1 MKSGI
6 LISAKCQEWAVYQS
20 LLQTM
25 AAPKSLKVSEWAD
38 KERKLPPEAA
48 EPGRWYTE
56 RAEYQRAILDA
67 FSDPL
72 IEKVVVM
79 TSSQVGKTEILL
91 NVIGYHI
98 DHDPCTMLF
107 VTSTIELAKARSE
120 ERRVGK
126 ECRSR
131 WSPY

>member
-1 MKSGI
+1 MRSEI
-6 LISAKCQEWAVYQS
+6 LISAKCPEWAVYRI

-38 KERKLPPEAA
+38 EERKLPPEAA

-79 TSSQVGKTEILL
+79 TSAQVGKALS
-91 NVIGYHI
+91 I
-98 DHDPCTMLF
+98 DTPIPTPCGWSNIKDIS
-107 VTSTIELAKARSE
+107 VGDTIFAGD
-120 ERRVGK
+120 GK
-126 ECRSR
+126 
-131 WSPY
+131 